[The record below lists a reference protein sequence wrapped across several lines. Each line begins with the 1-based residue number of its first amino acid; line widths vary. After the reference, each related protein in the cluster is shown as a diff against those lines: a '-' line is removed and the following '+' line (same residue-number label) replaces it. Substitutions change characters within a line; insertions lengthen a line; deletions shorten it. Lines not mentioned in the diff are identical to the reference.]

1 MSNSLFD
8 KSIRKAVEIQSVL
21 NELKSEGK
29 ELRTKVNASS
39 LTQYVHLIHANAV
52 ATKPVKTRSKQSKQI
67 RDMLVAAGTTER
79 DALTKVS
86 TCFSAKIL
94 KLFKDF
100 DKKSDVQG
108 VMDILTE
115 NELTTVNKLKRFVS
129 GPVDKVQ
136 QLIEAIE
143 KLENEDRH
151 SLFAGCDGMGWL
163 EQYK

>member
-52 ATKPVKTRSKQSKQI
+52 ATKPVKTRSKQSKEI
-67 RDMLVAAGTTER
+67 RDMLVVAGTTER

-100 DKKSDVQG
+100 DKKSDAQG
-108 VMDILTE
+108 VMDILE
-115 NELTTVNKLKRFVS
+115 EHDLTTVNKLKRFVA